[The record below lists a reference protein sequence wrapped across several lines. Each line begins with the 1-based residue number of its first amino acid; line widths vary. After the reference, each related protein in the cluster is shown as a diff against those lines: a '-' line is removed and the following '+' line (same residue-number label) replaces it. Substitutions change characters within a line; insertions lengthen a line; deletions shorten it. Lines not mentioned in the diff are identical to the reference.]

1 MKKTNKM
8 IIALSL
14 SIVLLMG
21 CLIGGTLAWLLDKTN
36 PVRNVFTTSD
46 IDIELDETTEG
57 YEMVPGHTIDKDPF
71 VTVKANS
78 EACYVFV
85 KVEKTANL
93 DTYIAYAIDGDWKKL
108 EDGVYY
114 LTADELTTDQV
125 FHILGEGS
133 YTDPMGTE
141 DTADDVTIEWENDE
155 VGVKPSVTRTM
166 MDDIKQGKVAA
177 PELTFTAYSVQ
188 RFETNGEEFSA
199 AEAWALAQNN
209 ANY

>member
-36 PVRNVFTTSD
+36 PVKNVFTTSD
-46 IDIELDETTEG
+46 IDIELDETTED

-93 DTYIAYAIDGDWKKL
+93 DTYIAYAIDGDWTEL

-114 LTADELTTDQV
+114 LTADEKTTDQV
-125 FHILGEGS
+125 FAILGGGS
-133 YTDPMGTE
+133 YTDPMGT
-141 DTADDVTIEWENDE
+141 DNDATDDVTVKWGENQ
-155 VGVKPSVTRTM
+155 VGVKPSVKKTM
-166 MDDIKQGKVAA
+166 MDNLTEDTMPK
-177 PELTFTAYSVQ
+177 LTFTAYSVQ
-188 RFETNGEEFSA
+188 RFEINGEEFTA

>member
-36 PVRNVFTTSD
+36 PVKNVFTTSD
-46 IDIELDETTEG
+46 IDIELEETTKD

-114 LTADELTTDQV
+114 LTADEMTTDQV
-125 FHILGEGS
+125 FHVLGEGS

-141 DTADDVTIEWENDE
+141 NTADDVTVAWENDE
-155 VGVKPSVTRTM
+155 VGVKPSVKKTM
-166 MDDIKQGKVAA
+166 MDSLTEDTMPK
-177 PELTFTAYSVQ
+177 LTFTAYSVQ
-188 RFETNGEEFSA
+188 RFETNGEEFTA